1 MRSGSEGE
9 SLVAQSGKGCGRK
22 SGDPEV
28 GPAGSG
34 TCAMGIGGKINRPKT
49 VRGGKPGVGGEGESR
64 LHFRFRSR

>member
-1 MRSGSEGE
+1 MRGRASWRRAERGVAGSRGE
-9 SLVAQSGKGCGRK
+9 
-22 SGDPEV
+22 PEV